1 MDGIINPDY
10 RNTGK
15 QRLSFSQQRAQSA
28 SVATTPATSMDPMSE
43 HWAPPDSWAV
53 QPADELMEDYVNTP
67 GIMTSRNEQANDY
80 FPVVEHENWNIPS
93 KNYCI
98 RIFRPDGTF
107 GTLIVPLDTT
117 THDLIQRLAGKFFL
131 HDLSKYRLSLITHNH
146 G

>member
-1 MDGIINPDY
+1 
-10 RNTGK
+10 
-15 QRLSFSQQRAQSA
+15 
-28 SVATTPATSMDPMSE
+28 MSE

-53 QPADELMEDYVNTP
+53 QPAEEISTEEIVHTP
-67 GIMTSRNEQANDY
+67 VAISSKGESTDY
-80 FPVVEHENWNIPS
+80 FPVVEHENWSIPT

-146 G
+146 GK

>member
-1 MDGIINPDY
+1 M
-10 RNTGK
+10 
-15 QRLSFSQQRAQSA
+15 AQSTDHNA
-28 SVATTPATSMDPMSE
+28 E

-53 QPADELMEDYVNTP
+53 QPADEVLDEIQTP
-67 GIMTSRNEQANDY
+67 ALLSTKNEPSDY

-107 GTLIVPLDTT
+107 GTLIAPLNTT

-131 HDLSKYRLSLITHNH
+131 HDLSKYRLSLIMHNNGEFLFSLNKGETKLGVRH
-146 G
+146 